1 MDSNRRFYSS
11 CRGFASN
18 VLCLA
23 HKSGLW
29 FERLAMR
36 WGCPILVI
44 TMLFF
49 MSSCAQP
56 IPSNLPSSPEPML
69 PKAPSAEGA
78 PKSEDRLT
86 ITIVYDNNDYDQRLE
101 AKWGFSCLI
110 EGPEKTILFD
120 TGGDGVTLLSNLR
133 KLNIDPR
140 KVDAVMLSHIHGDHV
155 GGLSSFLEENSD
167 VIVYLPQSFPETFK
181 HKVKSFGAVVDE
193 VSEGRELFTGVYTT
207 GELGRG
213 IKEQSLV
220 VKTSQGL
227 VIVTGCAHPGVVNII
242 RAAKNMVGQEAV
254 YLAVG
259 GFHLMSAPTAQIES
273 LIQEFRRLSVK
284 EGAPCHCS
292 GDKARRL
299 FKEQYGEDYI
309 PSGVGKRITIP

>member
-1 MDSNRRFYSS
+1 M
-11 CRGFASN
+11 A
-18 VLCLA
+18 
-23 HKSGLW
+23 
-29 FERLAMR
+29 
-36 WGCPILVI
+36 
-44 TMLFF
+44 MLFF
-49 MSSCAQP
+49 VSSCAQP
-56 IPSNLPSSPEPML
+56 VPSSLPPSLEPMP
-69 PKAPSAEGA
+69 PKAPSPEGP
-78 PKSEDRLT
+78 PKPEDRLT
-86 ITIVYDNNDYDQRLE
+86 ITIAYDNNDYDQRLK

-110 EGPEKTILFD
+110 EGLAKTILFD

-167 VIVYLPQSFPETFK
+167 VVVYLPQSFPESFK
-181 HKVKSFGAVVDE
+181 DKAKSFGAVVDE
-193 VSEGRELFTGVYTT
+193 VSEGRQLFTGVYTT
-207 GELGRG
+207 DELGRG

-259 GFHLMSAPTAQIES
+259 GFHLMSTPTAQIES
-273 LIQEFRRLSVK
+273 LIQEFRRLSVRK
-284 EGAPCHCS
+284 VAPCHCS
-292 GDKARRL
+292 GDEARRL
-299 FKEQYGEDYI
+299 FKEQYGEDYVH
-309 PSGVGKRITIP
+309 SGVGKRITIP